1 MKHVLGIYVSGKLWQ
16 KVHLS
21 DYPGFING
29 ERITIG
35 RRETCD
41 ICIPQNTVSREHAY
55 IEFDGK
61 DVYLK
66 DNGSLN
72 KLTVNGRKH
81 DCVKLKNG
89 MTVVIGP
96 DAGGEGSVV
105 LMYVESTEQPVK
117 ASSKSKGT
125 GYFKRLLAFI
135 IDLLVAGLMCIGY
148 VGVLVGIFG
157 FGKLVKIL
165 VVLGVFVICL
175 LYFAVSESAPDG
187 STFGKNI
194 FLMKVVDYKERK
206 ISIKRAIIRTLAK
219 VLSVFT
225 LFLPIFGKGRCLHDI
240 IAQTRVVKK

>member
-21 DYPGFING
+21 DYPGFIKG
-29 ERITIG
+29 EHITIG

-61 DVYLK
+61 DVYLT

-72 KLTVNGRKH
+72 KLTVNGKKYDRI
-81 DCVKLKNG
+81 KLKNG
-89 MTVVIGP
+89 MQVVIGA
-96 DAGGEGSVV
+96 DGEGSVV
-105 LMYVESTEQPVK
+105 LMYIESTEKPVK
-117 ASSKSKGT
+117 TSSKSKKPGN
-125 GYFKRLLAFI
+125 FKRLLAFI
-135 IDLLVAGLMCIGY
+135 TDILVSGLMCVGY
-148 VGVLVGIFG
+148 VGIIAGVFG
-157 FGKLVKIL
+157 FGKIAKIL
-165 VVLGVFVICL
+165 ILFGVVAIFG

-194 FLMKVVDYKERK
+194 FSLKVVNPQGEK
-206 ISIKRAIIRTLAK
+206 ISIMRALVRTIAR

-225 LFLPIFGKGRCLHDI
+225 LFLPIFGKGRCLHDV
-240 IAQTRVVKK
+240 IANTRVVKK